1 MGRFALLVFA
11 LTSLFG
17 GLVSAQTFSDE
28 EDYRT
33 FYKRHFNPEFKASSE
48 PTIAIWWTILQ
59 FGEADVPREKL
70 RDYLARH
77 LELFPNCEHAAE
89 VKHHLE
95 IIKRMLD
102 EKRPGD
108 EAKVEQLIYDLRDL
122 NLRQFMQPNR
132 GLKIFGPES
141 MRWDLGDDFPG
152 PPPDAAEKLV
162 ACGYDAVPLLIDHID
177 DKTLTHS
184 VDYWR
189 NFTYSHQVL
198 TVGECCK
205 QILDQ
210 IVPTGQV
217 FDLSKDPEKA
227 KEAMKRCYRILI
239 EEKIEWEEKQKK
251 KR

>member
-1 MGRFALLVFA
+1 MGRFVPLVFA
-11 LTSLFG
+11 LASSFG
-17 GLVSAQTFSDE
+17 EIVNAQAFSE
-28 EDYRT
+28 EKSYVEFYRE
-33 FYKRHFNPEFKASSE
+33 HFDPKYEYSSE

-59 FGEADVPREKL
+59 FGETEVPREKL

-77 LELFPNCEHAAE
+77 LELFPDCKHAEE
-89 VKHHLE
+89 VKHHLD

-108 EAKVEQLIYDLRDL
+108 DAKVEQLIYDLRDL
-122 NLRQFMQPNR
+122 NLHQFMPSQG
-132 GLKIFGPES
+132 GLEVFGPES
-141 MRWDLGDDFPG
+141 MRWNLRDDLPRS
-152 PPPDAAEKLV
+152 PPDAAEKLV

-177 DKTLTHS
+177 DKTLTRS
-184 VDYWR
+184 VGYWR
-189 NFTYSHQVL
+189 DFTYSHHVL

-205 QILDQ
+205 QILDK

-217 FDLSKDPEKA
+217 FDLSKDPKKA

-251 KR
+251 KK